1 MKKILYGLTLSVLFF
16 SEVGAESKPNII
28 YINIDDLG
36 WADLGINGSTYYE
49 TPNIDQFAKEG
60 MQFINGYAAASNCA
74 PSRACAIT
82 GQYGP
87 RHGVYTVNN
96 SDRGKAK
103 DRKLIPIENTIHI
116 EESNLTFGHVLKQ
129 AGYKTINVGKWH
141 VSEDPLNNGF
151 DINIAGNQ
159 KGGPYT
165 GGYHSPFKYPNLEVK
180 EKGFYLTDKLTDE
193 AIRLIRAHKGEPF
206 FIYLPYYT
214 VHKPLQAKEELVEK
228 YKAKEPSRTQGNAVY
243 AAMVQTMDENIGR
256 LMQSLKVEGIDDN
269 TMVVFT
275 SDNGGINTISMQ
287 TPLRGGKGMY
297 YEGGIR
303 EPFFIRWPD
312 VIDKGS
318 ISETL
323 VSNIDLFPT
332 FCDIAGI
339 VPPKE
344 KVLDGVSLVPLFK
357 NETIEPRSLYWHFPI
372 YLQGYGKSDSAGMAE
387 ARDPK
392 FRTRPGSVIRDGNW
406 KLHQY
411 FEDEGLELYNLKDD
425 LSEKTNLAESNPE
438 KTQELLAKLNNWR
451 AQINAPIP
459 TAPLITK
466 HQSNQNKYSKRDY

>member
-1 MKKILYGLTLSVLFF
+1 M
-16 SEVGAESKPNII
+16 
-28 YINIDDLG
+28 
-36 WADLGINGSTYYE
+36 
-49 TPNIDQFAKEG
+49 
-60 MQFINGYAAASNCA
+60 
-74 PSRACAIT
+74 
-82 GQYGP
+82 
-87 RHGVYTVNN
+87 
-96 SDRGKAK
+96 
-103 DRKLIPIENTIHI
+103 
-116 EESNLTFGHVLKQ
+116 
-129 AGYKTINVGKWH
+129 
-141 VSEDPLNNGF
+141 
-151 DINIAGNQ
+151 
-159 KGGPYT
+159 
-165 GGYHSPFKYPNLEVK
+165 
-180 EKGFYLTDKLTDE
+180 
-193 AIRLIRAHKGEPF
+193 
-206 FIYLPYYT
+206 
-214 VHKPLQAKEELVEK
+214 VEK

-392 FRTRPGSVIRDGNW
+392 FRTRPGSVIRDDNW

-438 KTQELLAKLNNWR
+438 KTQELFCLLYTS
-451 AQINAPIP
+451 PSP
-459 TAPLITK
+459 
-466 HQSNQNKYSKRDY
+466 RDRG